1 VARPSC
7 REHPQGRVRRDG
19 YYGKHREFVRWEC
32 VPDNGDAPHYLR
44 HDQMGDLR
52 PKLVGGLHGSCDECE
67 RRWEPTDG
75 LPSARYDNFV
85 LRAKAQALVDI
96 ARGGL
101 SLRAA
106 AHEVRMAVIERRTG
120 RRPPSHTVKRDGRM
134 ARDWVSQYADIIAG
148 RYLPTEWPRLITVDS
163 FDVRVTAFDAKG
175 NPLKK
180 GKHLYSVF
188 AAVGYGPGNH
198 RGQLWHVAAFA
209 GESEREF
216 REFFRQLGGQ
226 PEVVVCDGSW
236 AIRNAAAW
244 AFPKAEVYPCAWHL
258 YNGLRQHI
266 RRAGLYNSRRR
277 IFQVLREDMFWHP
290 ARWDHFER
298 VFARYRNADL
308 SQADSKVAAGIADI
322 VKWRRRNRQAINR
335 LLPQTHW
342 PRDLKHL
349 EERLD
354 TIQDR
359 LGDRRRAFRNPHR
372 LNCVLKLMTM
382 ELRGEASVTA
392 WARVLRE
399 NHRDHAG
406 KPPPRRQHDGEVLIP

>member
-1 VARPSC
+1 
-7 REHPQGRVRRDG
+7 
-19 YYGKHREFVRWEC
+19 
-32 VPDNGDAPHYLR
+32 
-44 HDQMGDLR
+44 M
-52 PKLVGGLHGSCDECE
+52 
-67 RRWEPTDG
+67 
-75 LPSARYDNFV
+75 
-85 LRAKAQALVDI
+85 
-96 ARGGL
+96 
-101 SLRAA
+101 
-106 AHEVRMAVIERRTG
+106 
-120 RRPPSHTVKRDGRM
+120 
-134 ARDWVSQYADIIAG
+134 
-148 RYLPTEWPRLITVDS
+148 
-163 FDVRVTAFDAKG
+163 RVTAFDAKG

-244 AFPKAEVYPCAWHL
+244 AFAKAEVYPCAWHV

-308 SQADSKVAAGIADI
+308 SQADPKVAAGIADI

-359 LGDRRRAFRNPHR
+359 LGDRRRAFRNLHR